1 MLTWIVVAIIL
12 AVVLYAAVT
21 FNRLVRARQMADEAW
36 SGIDVQLK
44 RRADL
49 VGNLVQTVKGYAAH
63 ERSVLEE
70 VTQMRAAAQAL
81 PRRRR
86 EACAGRRRAVG
97 FARPAVRAGRKLP
110 RSESQQQFPRA
121 AAQPQRPGK

>member
-81 PRRRR
+81 PQGDVEKRSQA
-86 EACAGRRRAVG
+86 EGAHLEIGRAHV
-97 FARPAVRAGRKLP
+97 
-110 RSESQQQFPRA
+110 
-121 AAQPQRPGK
+121 